1 MIILK
6 SMLKYEILTLLE
18 NMNAQSKEE
27 PFDNPE
33 FFRYVKLQEWMN
45 YRNYQQR
52 HRSQS
57 NTCHNSLGSFF
68 NIDNISHR
76 DIQKYMTEWTQ
87 HR

>member
-68 NIDNISHR
+68 LILITSHIEIYKNI
-76 DIQKYMTEWTQ
+76 
-87 HR
+87 